1 VPLTAT
7 AAAGS
12 AFTGWSGGGCSGA
25 GACHVTL
32 HSDTTVTAAFTLLVP
47 TITGF
52 NPDHGGIH
60 ATVTVTGTNFTGAT
74 AVRLNGQATAY
85 AVASP
90 TRITF
95 TVPTGASDGT
105 IHVVTPGGS
114 ATSSGTFHVLPPPSI
129 TSFAPTSGPLG
140 TVVTVTGTALAGTVG
155 VQVGGVL
162 TVPTS
167 ANSTQV
173 VFTVPPGA
181 ATGPI
186 KLLTTSGAATSV
198 GVFTVTP

>member
-1 VPLTAT
+1 
-7 AAAGS
+7 
-12 AFTGWSGGGCSGA
+12 
-25 GACHVTL
+25 
-32 HSDTTVTAAFTLLVP
+32 
-47 TITGF
+47 
-52 NPDHGGIH
+52 
-60 ATVTVTGTNFTGAT
+60 
-74 AVRLNGQATAY
+74 
-85 AVASP
+85 
-90 TRITF
+90 
-95 TVPTGASDGT
+95 
-105 IHVVTPGGS
+105 
-114 ATSSGTFHVLPPPSI
+114 VLPPPSI